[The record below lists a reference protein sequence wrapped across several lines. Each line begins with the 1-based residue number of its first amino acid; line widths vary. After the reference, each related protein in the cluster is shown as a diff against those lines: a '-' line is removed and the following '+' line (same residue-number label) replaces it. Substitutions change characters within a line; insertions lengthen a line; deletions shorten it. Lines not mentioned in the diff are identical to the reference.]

1 MTNYSM
7 VQKIAIFLLLVLVA
21 VAAMLPGG
29 AHAMRIKD
37 IATIE
42 GVRENRLVGYG
53 LVVGLNGTGDS
64 AGTQFTVQS
73 LVNMLERLGVTV
85 NRSQVKVNN
94 VAAVIVTADLP
105 PFARAGSAIDVQVSS
120 MGDAKSLAGGTL
132 LITPL
137 TAPDGQVYAVAQ
149 GPLLVGALAFGGKA
163 AKVQSNHPTA
173 GRIPGGALVEREVAF
188 SLAGQETLSY
198 RLKEADFT
206 TAARMSAAIDRRFG
220 LGTATAVDGGTLQ
233 VAVPAE
239 FQRQTVAFIA
249 ALEGLEVAPD
259 AAARIVVNERTGTI
273 VIGED
278 VRIATIA
285 VSHGN
290 LNLIISEAD
299 IVSQPEPFSK
309 GETTTVP
316 RTTIEVSEGSGEIV
330 VLTRGV
336 SIGEVARALNAIGAT
351 PRDLI
356 AIFQAIKAAG
366 ALHAELV
373 VL

>member
-1 MTNYSM
+1 MTDRFS
-7 VQKIAIFLLLVLVA
+7 QKLIIALLLITLSV
-21 VAAMLPGG
+21 VAAMVPAG
-29 AHAMRIKD
+29 ARAMRIKD
-37 IATIE
+37 LATIE

-53 LVVGLNGTGDS
+53 LVVGLNGTGDG

-85 NRSQVKVNN
+85 NRNQVKVNN
-94 VAAVIVTADLP
+94 IAAVIVTADLP
-105 PFARAGSAIDVQVSS
+105 PFARAGSSIDVQVSS

-132 LITPL
+132 LMTPL
-137 TAPDGQVYAVAQ
+137 TAADGQVYAVAQ
-149 GPLLVGALAFGGKA
+149 GPVLVGSLAFGGKA

-173 GRIPGGALVEREVAF
+173 GRIPDGALIEREVAF
-188 SLAGQETLSY
+188 SLAELETLSF

-206 TAARMSAAIDRRFG
+206 TAARMSSAIDRRFG
-220 LGTATAVDGGTLQ
+220 EGIATAIDSGTLQ
-233 VAVPAE
+233 VEVPEA
-239 FQRQTVAFIA
+239 FRARTVSFVA
-249 ALEGLEVAPD
+249 ALEGLEVTPD
-259 AAARIVVNERTGTI
+259 ATARIAVNERTGTI

-290 LNLIISEAD
+290 LNLVISEAPE
-299 IVSQPEPFSK
+299 VSQPNPFSE
-309 GETTTVP
+309 GETVAVP
-316 RTTIEVSEGSGEIV
+316 RTAIEVSEEGGEIV
-330 VLTRGV
+330 VLPRGV

-373 VL
+373 IL